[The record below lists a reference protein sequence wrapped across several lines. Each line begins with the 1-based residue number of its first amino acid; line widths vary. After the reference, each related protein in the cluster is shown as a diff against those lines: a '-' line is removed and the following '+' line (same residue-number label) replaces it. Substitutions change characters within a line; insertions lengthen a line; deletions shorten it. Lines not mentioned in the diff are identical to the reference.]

1 MYCPFCNNKTT
12 RVLESREVDTST
24 IIKRRRVC
32 CRCKKR
38 FTTYERVEVQPL
50 LVLKN
55 DGSREPFDREK
66 LKRGIIEACAKRTV
80 SLDSIERAVAEIE
93 AELQEYLMEVP
104 SRTIGKKVLEKL
116 KSVDE
121 VAYIR
126 FASIYH
132 KFSSVN
138 TFLREIRK
146 LKKEKEESVTVEQN
160 IFGTSVPTAPQ
171 DKFL

>member
-1 MYCPFCNNKTT
+1 
-12 RVLESREVDTST
+12 VDTST

-38 FTTYERVEVQPL
+38 FTTYERVEKIDLKVVKKDGRVEDYEVQPL